1 MLKATKYLKEKI
13 QNRNLFVPKVAV
25 LLESGIGK
33 ITDDMI
39 VQLEC
44 SYSDIPGL
52 ETTSTEEHNGRYIIG
67 EVGNHEV
74 IAMDGR
80 VHYYESGC
88 ASDITKHIR
97 VLNELGCKNLVTTDV
112 VGALDPQYEIGDVFI
127 VDDHINLMPTNPLI
141 DRNTRKVHFLDQ
153 TNIYNEEF
161 IQKAEDICKKNHISY
176 NKGVYA
182 SMSGPSYE
190 TPAEAQMLNNIGADV
205 VGMATVPESTEAHRC
220 NMNVLSICLITNL
233 ASKYKDAKLTHND
246 IVKSVEHNKYD
257 LYTILR
263 EFTDHII

>member
-1 MLKATKYLKEKI
+1 MLKATEYLQEEIDEK
-13 QNRNLFVPKVAV
+13 NLFVPEVAV

-33 ITDDMI
+33 ITNDMI

-44 SYSDIPGL
+44 SYDDVPGL
-52 ETTSTEEHNGRYIIG
+52 VTTNTEDHNGRFIIG

-80 VHYYESGC
+80 VHYYETGC
-88 ASDITKHIR
+88 ASEITKHIR
-97 VLNELGCKNLVTTDV
+97 VLSELGCKNLVTTDV
-112 VGALDPQYEIGDVFI
+112 VGSLDPKYEVGDVFI
-127 VDDHINLMPTNPLI
+127 VNDHINFMPTNPLI

-153 TNIYNEEF
+153 DNIYDTKF
-161 IQKAEDICKKNHISY
+161 IEKAKHICEDNHISY
-176 NKGVYA
+176 NNGVYA

-190 TPAEAQMLNNIGADV
+190 TPAEAEMLNNLGADV

-220 NMNVLSICLITNL
+220 NMNVLALCLITNL
-233 ASKYKDAKLTHND
+233 SSKHKDSKLNHD
-246 IVKSVEHNKYD
+246 KIVKSVEHNKYD

-263 EFTDHII
+263 EFTDDVI